1 MTIETSLLISGISVA
16 FAVFAG
22 IIAIR
27 RNDRKDV
34 ERKAIQSATV
44 NVKLDTIGGDV
55 AEIKDDVKGIITDV
69 KTLTERV
76 VAVEQSAKQAHK
88 RLDEHITKGA
98 D

>member
-34 ERKAIQSATV
+34 EQKAIQSATV

-88 RLDEHITKGA
+88 RLDTHKGG
-98 D
+98 